1 MVLSHYIPPNSLLS
15 GQRRDRTAGIINCK
29 QALYVLVAVGE
40 GAKMAGPQGP
50 HCHRLMAAETPPV
63 IGGYGRRLDHSRFAD
78 GLGWPWPIIFKFE
91 KKRSGFRLV

>member
-1 MVLSHYIPPNSLLS
+1 MALAPRTVQNIPDLLS
-15 GQRRDRTAGIINCK
+15 LPK
-29 QALYVLVAVGE
+29 MLVAVGE

-91 KKRSGFRLV
+91 KKRSGIRLV

>member
-1 MVLSHYIPPNSLLS
+1 
-15 GQRRDRTAGIINCK
+15 
-29 QALYVLVAVGE
+29 VLVAVGE

-91 KKRSGFRLV
+91 KKRSGIRLV